1 MGERGRESL
10 GQWDSLSEEALTRNS
25 TWLLGN
31 RIALLNI
38 GASGMWGREG
48 GSSIY
53 CVLSQFYRKVCAV
66 GQNSSER
73 KQGK

>member
-1 MGERGRESL
+1 MGERGRERSL

-38 GASGMWGREG
+38 GALGMWGGRICR
-48 GSSIY
+48 ST
-53 CVLSQFYRKVCAV
+53 VC
-66 GQNSSER
+66 
-73 KQGK
+73 